1 MVEAIKTSSQLIM
14 CYANDLVDNSL
25 IEHGKL
31 VPHSEF
37 GSPVQAILEVVKI
50 VRNDFESKKLHIK
63 LKIELIFGWYMEFD
77 Q

>member
-31 VPHSEF
+31 VPHIEY
-37 GSPVQAILEVVKI
+37 GSPVQAILEVIKI
-50 VRNDFESKKLHIK
+50 MRNDFESKKLAVQ
-63 LKIELIFGWYMEFD
+63 LNMEQIFGWSMEFD